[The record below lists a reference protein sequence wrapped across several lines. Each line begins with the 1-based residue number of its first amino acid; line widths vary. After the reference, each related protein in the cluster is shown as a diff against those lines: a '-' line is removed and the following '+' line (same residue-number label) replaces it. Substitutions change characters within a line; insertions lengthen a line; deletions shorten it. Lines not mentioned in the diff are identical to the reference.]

1 MRRREFNLRNNRLPL
16 AAVILLASL
25 TAAGCRR
32 DMQDE
37 PKYKPLAES
46 QFFNDHRS
54 ARPAVDDTV
63 PRGYLKT
70 NLALYTGK
78 MNGQDIDYFPFPI
91 TRADLEQGQNR
102 FQVYC
107 TPCHG
112 RLGDGDGMIV
122 KRGYRQPP
130 SYHAD
135 RLMKAPVGHFF
146 DVMSNGFGAMPS
158 YASRVPVQDRW
169 RIAAYIRALQLSE
182 NAKITDVPEEQR
194 SKLMAASEKEDVPEP
209 NPPNTG
215 TSYTPPPPEPA
226 AMQGLRGAEL
236 PNPYSG
242 EIPPATT
249 QKSAAA
255 QATGGSK

>member
-1 MRRREFNLRNNRLPL
+1 MRRRGFDLRDKRLSIT
-16 AAVILLASL
+16 AAVLLASL
-25 TAAGCRR
+25 ALAGCRR

-46 QFFNDHRS
+46 QFFSDHRS
-54 ARPAVDDTV
+54 ARPADDDTV
-63 PRGYLKT
+63 ARGYLKT
-70 NLALYTGK
+70 DVALFTGK
-78 MNGQDIDYFPFPI
+78 VDGQDIDYFPFPI

-112 RLGDGDGMIV
+112 RLGDGNGMIV

-182 NAKITDVPEEQR
+182 NARIADVPEDTR
-194 SKLMAASEKEDVPEP
+194 GRLMAASEKEDIPEP
-209 NPPNTG
+209 NPANTG

-226 AMQGLRGAEL
+226 AMQGLRGPEL
-236 PNPYSG
+236 PNPFSG
-242 EIPPATT
+242 EFPPATT
-249 QKSAAA
+249 QKPAAA
-255 QATGGSK
+255 PATGGSK

>member
-1 MRRREFNLRNNRLPL
+1 MRRRDFKLRNSRLSL
-16 AAVILLASL
+16 TAAVLFASL

-37 PKYKPLAES
+37 PKYKPLAQSE
-46 QFFNDHRS
+46 FFSDHRS
-54 ARPAVDDTV
+54 ARPEVEDTV
-63 PRGYLKT
+63 ARGQLKT
-70 NLALYTGK
+70 DLALYTGK

-112 RLGDGDGMIV
+112 RLGDGNGMIV

-158 YASRVPVQDRW
+158 YASRVEVQDRW
-169 RIAAYIRALQLSE
+169 RIAAYIRALQLSQ
-182 NAKITDVPEEQR
+182 NAKIGDVPEAQR
-194 SKLMAASEKEDVPEP
+194 AKLMAASEKEDVPEL
-209 NPPNTG
+209 NPPNSG

-226 AMQGLRGAEL
+226 AMQGLRGPEL
-236 PNPYSG
+236 PNPFSG

-249 QKSAAA
+249 RKTAAA
-255 QATGGSK
+255 PASGGSK